1 MKSTEIKEA
10 ALKYF
15 TIHGYEGASLAQI
28 ADEVGLKK
36 QSIYSHFNGKDD
48 LFLQV
53 LKDAKETEST
63 TKLDYIDHMDTS
75 RPKESLYGYLR
86 LVIDLFQKDE
96 HIKFWLRMSFFP
108 PAHLQEAIGK
118 EVIDLEEK
126 VKKMLET
133 KFQYWLDERVIVAE
147 TATIPTIAF
156 LGIVD
161 AILVELVY
169 VEDEQ
174 QLNNKLDAS
183 WSIFWRGITK

>member
-63 TKLDYIDHMDTS
+63 TKLDYIDNMDTS

-133 KFQYWLDERVIVAE
+133 KFQYWLDSKVILAE

>member
-147 TATIPTIAF
+147 TATITTIAF

>member
-126 VKKMLET
+126 VKKMLEA
-133 KFQYWLDERVIVAE
+133 KFQQWLDAKAIVAE

>member
-63 TKLDYIDHMDTS
+63 TKLDYIDYMDTS

-133 KFQYWLDERVIVAE
+133 KFQYWLDSKAIVAE

-169 VEDEQ
+169 VVDEQ

>member
-133 KFQYWLDERVIVAE
+133 KFQYWLDSKVILAE

>member
-133 KFQYWLDERVIVAE
+133 KFQYWLDKRVIVAE